1 MSTTERFSHP
11 GTGEA
16 DPVPLLAHLEDV
28 AERIVRLVP
37 VQAQTPSETSL
48 VEIGRRIAW
57 MHDFGKLTRA
67 FQEKIGLQAANVE
80 DPDHHAPL
88 GALASHH
95 VLEALDYEASEQLAG
110 FLAVARHHGRL
121 PNVAEFLASR
131 VSKSSGRGSSY
142 REDARIQVE
151 DIDEHVPDLA
161 DRLLTRASDD
171 ATDWSTFRDRVLD
184 GSIQQAISDHAS
196 SSATR
201 FGNLG
206 DSAGLDTE
214 DLYQLTYPLWS
225 ALTLADKTSAASVPK
240 EAYRPD
246 VPAEES
252 IVDHV
257 DSLQAEAS
265 TASESVQA
273 INGLRDNARRE
284 VIEQATGF
292 ARMDD
297 NVATLTLPTGLG
309 KTLTGLQ
316 AALRV
321 RDEKQALGD
330 QPGRVVYALPYTSIV
345 DQVAS
350 EAREVFDADPT
361 GRLLTIHHHLAETR
375 HGIEDADDTDERAR
389 LEELLGETWRSGL
402 VVTTFVQLF
411 ESLVGSSNTQAMK
424 LASLHDAVIVLDEPQ
439 VLQHDWWLL
448 VRRLSQVLGD
458 RFNADVIAMTAT
470 QPRLFTHEDVQAP
483 ELVPDPDD
491 YFRAL
496 NRVSF
501 RLHPSAESHLENAGN
516 PLGYDAAAREVALEV
531 EAGSSSLAVC
541 NTIDAARNLAAR
553 LRDAV
558 DTFNV
563 QQAYARTLPFRESE
577 EKALDRL
584 AARIADEAGNQDRVP
599 VLQLTTRN
607 RPRDR
612 RCLIGLA
619 KRLLADEVPLALVS
633 TQLVEAGVDVSFDTV
648 FRDLAPMDSIVQ
660 AAGRCNRSA
669 GGDTGTVTVWWLEAP
684 EDQDST
690 PAEAVYARFGENL
703 LAHTARALE
712 AVRDDE
718 DEPLSEPCV
727 TRDSVRAYY
736 ESLDTANPGDR
747 SMVDDL
753 ENARFEEL
761 ADRSLINQPGSVE
774 IVVVRTEPERLLCEN
789 VRECFDE
796 EAYDD
801 ARSLV
806 RELRDLQVSVPVYES
821 DSREAAKL
829 SKLEPLHQETDL
841 KLIDLSG
848 GGSVDYVDAVT
859 GGVIVPDTSVEAR
872 FL

>member
-1 MSTTERFSHP
+1 MR
-11 GTGEA
+11 
-16 DPVPLLAHLEDV
+16 
-28 AERIVRLVP
+28 
-37 VQAQTPSETSL
+37 
-48 VEIGRRIAW
+48 
-57 MHDFGKLTRA
+57 
-67 FQEKIGLQAANVE
+67 
-80 DPDHHAPL
+80 
-88 GALASHH
+88 
-95 VLEALDYEASEQLAG
+95 
-110 FLAVARHHGRL
+110 
-121 PNVAEFLASR
+121 
-131 VSKSSGRGSSY
+131 
-142 REDARIQVE
+142 
-151 DIDEHVPDLA
+151 
-161 DRLLTRASDD
+161 
-171 ATDWSTFRDRVLD
+171 
-184 GSIQQAISDHAS
+184 
-196 SSATR
+196 
-201 FGNLG
+201 
-206 DSAGLDTE
+206 
-214 DLYQLTYPLWS
+214 
-225 ALTLADKTSAASVPK
+225 
-240 EAYRPD
+240 
-246 VPAEES
+246 
-252 IVDHV
+252 
-257 DSLQAEAS
+257 
-265 TASESVQA
+265 
-273 INGLRDNARRE
+273 
-284 VIEQATGF
+284 
-292 ARMDD
+292 
-297 NVATLTLPTGLG
+297 
-309 KTLTGLQ
+309 
-316 AALRV
+316 
-321 RDEKQALGD
+321 
-330 QPGRVVYALPYTSIV
+330 
-345 DQVAS
+345 
-350 EAREVFDADPT
+350 
-361 GRLLTIHHHLAETR
+361 
-375 HGIEDADDTDERAR
+375 
-389 LEELLGETWRSGL
+389 
-402 VVTTFVQLF
+402 
-411 ESLVGSSNTQAMK
+411 
-424 LASLHDAVIVLDEPQ
+424 
-439 VLQHDWWLL
+439 LL
-448 VRRLSQVLGD
+448 VRLRSTAAASYMDNYHHKLRGRLWYSLEGTRFDERHGASDPLGLSFSNPFPPGD
-458 RFNADVIAMTAT
+458 LEEGD
-470 QPRLFTHEDVQAP
+470 PRTLLVASPHEDLLTHVARDLKEAP
-483 ELVPDPDD
+483 
-491 YFRAL
+491 
-496 NRVSF
+496 S
-501 RLHPSAESHLENAGN
+501 LEIGSM
-516 PLGYDAAAREVALEV
+516 LFEV
-531 EAGSSSLAVC
+531 EDLSVLEPDVGEPGTRGTIETGTGVLVRI
-541 NTIDAARNLAAR
+541 TPEHRKRYGIDAARNLAAR